1 MRQVDRRVASLAYSD
16 AIELPGAFIVDG
28 WVRVVVEADEVPL
41 GFSLVIPREDG
52 THELEGLFVEPAQTG
67 PRRRLVEDACERARA
82 AGALRLEIVAGPAQ
96 GS

>member
-41 GFSLVIPREDG
+41 GFSVVIPWEDG
-52 THELEGLFVEPAQTG
+52 TASGGSVGPAQCNG
-67 PRRRLVEDACERARA
+67 ASARLVEDRCERARA